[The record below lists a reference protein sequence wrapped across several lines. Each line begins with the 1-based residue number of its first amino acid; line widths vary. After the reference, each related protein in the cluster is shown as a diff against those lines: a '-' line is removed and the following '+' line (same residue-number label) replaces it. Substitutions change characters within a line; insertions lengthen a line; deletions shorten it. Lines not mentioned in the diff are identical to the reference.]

1 MAARDQNG
9 VKIFQVGIFNR
20 LRKSISKVG
29 NDFRN
34 NGFDA
39 YFGDI
44 SKAYLYRR
52 FNLVNVLP

>member
-39 YFGDI
+39 YFGRH
-44 SKAYLYRR
+44 K
-52 FNLVNVLP
+52 